1 MESPMPELRLPRPI
15 LPLPLIKSMEN
26 DEIAIKLHKV
36 ARRLY
41 EEIEK
46 QKKYKKRHHSGQI
59 GRSIQHYT
67 QDEVCNRTFCWL
79 PFS

>member
-26 DEIAIKLHKV
+26 DEIAIRLHKV

-41 EEIEK
+41 QEIEK
-46 QKKYKKRHHSGQI
+46 QKKNKKRY
-59 GRSIQHYT
+59 HYR
-67 QDEVCNRTFCWL
+67 QDEICNRTVCWL